1 MCLAIGYENKRNK
14 MNGGFFSTIHF
25 ILGTSLFQ
33 DFLSV
38 AHYDHISLLLSRML
52 YSLENQSGSE

>member
-1 MCLAIGYENKRNK
+1 MCLAIGYENKKDK

-25 ILGTSLFQ
+25 ILFLILQ